1 MARIQVSCDPE
12 PKVSCGKSPPH
23 IMGSGPFHV
32 KEFQASN
39 AEYSYWKGLN
49 FDQQE
54 KIRYSFRQN
63 GTCVLCSIDAQ
74 IKH

>member
-1 MARIQVSCDPE
+1 
-12 PKVSCGKSPPH
+12 
-23 IMGSGPFHV
+23 MGSGPFHV

-49 FDQQE
+49 FDKQE